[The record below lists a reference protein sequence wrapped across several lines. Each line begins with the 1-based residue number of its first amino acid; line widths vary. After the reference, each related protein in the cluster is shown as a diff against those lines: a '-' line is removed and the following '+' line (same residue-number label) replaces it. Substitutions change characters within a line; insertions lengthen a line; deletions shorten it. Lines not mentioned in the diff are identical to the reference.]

1 MRYMQTQRPG
11 GGGRDDGGARHDG
24 GGTRCSIVSGAP
36 GHRHAADVALVS
48 ARHVWQTCRRRRRL
62 CCRPAQGTDVDVCLT
77 ALWAVGVLEYC
88 LLIGGFCS
96 HIRSHITNP

>member
-1 MRYMQTQRPG
+1 VGYMQTQRPG

-48 ARHVWQTCRRRRRL
+48 GSPCLADVSAEAASVLQAR
-62 CCRPAQGTDVDVCLT
+62 PGD
-77 ALWAVGVLEYC
+77 
-88 LLIGGFCS
+88 
-96 HIRSHITNP
+96 